1 MMIVPE
7 MILPAFD
14 RRQNLDQPQEDG
26 AVSVFAP
33 VFFELGVG
41 EESDP
46 GLLVD
51 QTPND
56 DIGEI
61 DVENSDPTQL
71 VDEDQ
76 EIVTDPRADSFLA
89 EAITPIPP
97 ANGQGIPIAQPLPL
111 DLSNSRAPVAP
122 EPASPPIEQVHAAAL
137 GVDQQM
143 PVPRQL
149 FASVGIGQD
158 ISQSP
163 VLMEIPAKPVSLS
176 DAADDLRP
184 SVLPI
189 AGTPEKPHEGSSSK
203 LAEYRPIFGDP
214 KPVALL
220 NPALVS
226 AVAEPLGDTQIVV
239 PLETKPAPSPLRFE
253 LTVPTPPSQPAM
265 GREIAAQIVDQL
277 KPLKTG
283 GVELHLSPK
292 ELGSVNIRFVPNEAG
307 VFVNITAERP
317 ETGELLRR
325 NVDALLQ
332 EFRHAGY
339 GGETVLSFSARDNR
353 QDDMPKPYVMQ
364 NPPDTGVDGEE
375 LVLPAV
381 TVVSSRLNL
390 LL

>member
-1 MMIVPE
+1 MMIVTE

-26 AVSVFAP
+26 AVSAFAP
-33 VFFELGVG
+33 VFFELGVS

-56 DIGEI
+56 DTGEI
-61 DVENSDPTQL
+61 DVGNPDTTQL

-76 EIVTDPRADSFLA
+76 EIVTDLRADSFLA
-89 EAITPIPP
+89 EAIAPISPE
-97 ANGQGIPIAQPLPL
+97 NGQGMPIAQTLPV
-111 DLSNSRAPVAP
+111 DLSNSRPPVVP
-122 EPASPPIEQVHAAAL
+122 EPASPTAEQVPAAAFGADL
-137 GVDQQM
+137 QM
-143 PVPRQL
+143 PVSAQL
-149 FASVGIGQD
+149 FAAIGKGQD
-158 ISQSP
+158 ISQP
-163 VLMEIPAKPVSLS
+163 PDLMEIPAKPASLS
-176 DAADDLRP
+176 GASDDLRA
-184 SVLPI
+184 SVLPF
-189 AGTPEKPHEGSSSK
+189 AGNPEKSREGSLSK
-203 LAEYRPIFGDP
+203 FAGNRTIFGDP
-214 KPVALL
+214 KPVTLL

-226 AVAEPLGDTQIVV
+226 AVAEPFGDPQIVV
-239 PLETKPAPSPLRFE
+239 PVESKPAPSPLRFE

-265 GREIAAQIVDQL
+265 GREIAAQIVDQV
-277 KPLKTG
+277 KPLKAG

-325 NVDALLQ
+325 NVDGLLQ

-353 QDDMPKPYVMQ
+353 QENMPKPYVMQ
-364 NPPDTGVDGEE
+364 DPPDTGGDGEE
-375 LVLPAV
+375 LVQPVV
-381 TVVSSRLNL
+381 TVASSRLNL

>member
-1 MMIVPE
+1 MLIVTE
-7 MILPAFD
+7 MILPALD
-14 RRQNLDQPQEDG
+14 RRQNLEQPQEDG
-26 AVSVFAP
+26 AVSAFAP
-33 VFFELGVG
+33 VFFELGVS

-56 DIGEI
+56 DTGEI
-61 DVENSDPTQL
+61 DVENPDTTQL
-71 VDEDQ
+71 IDEDQ
-76 EIVTDPRADSFLA
+76 KIVTDLRADSFLA
-89 EAITPIPP
+89 EAIAPISPE
-97 ANGQGIPIAQPLPL
+97 NGQKMPIAQTLPA
-111 DLSNSRAPVAP
+111 DLSNSRPPDVA
-122 EPASPPIEQVHAAAL
+122 EPASPTAEQVPAAAF
-137 GVDQQM
+137 GAGQQM
-143 PVPRQL
+143 PVPAQL
-149 FASVGIGQD
+149 FAAIGKGQD
-158 ISQSP
+158 ISQP
-163 VLMEIPAKPVSLS
+163 PDLMEIPAKPVPLS
-176 DAADDLRP
+176 GASDNLRA

-189 AGTPEKPHEGSSSK
+189 AGTPEQSIDDLPSK

-226 AVAEPLGDTQIVV
+226 AVAEPLGDPQIIV
-239 PLETKPAPSPLRFE
+239 PVETKPAPSPLRFE
-253 LTVPTPPSQPAM
+253 LTVPAPPPQPAM